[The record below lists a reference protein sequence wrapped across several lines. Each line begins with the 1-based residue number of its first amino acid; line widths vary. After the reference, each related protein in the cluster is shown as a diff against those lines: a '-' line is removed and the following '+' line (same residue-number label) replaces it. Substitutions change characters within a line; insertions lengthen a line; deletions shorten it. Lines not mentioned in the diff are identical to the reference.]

1 MKKEEINQY
10 YDSGIFSYLD
20 IHFAGFIADIAKTAN
35 ESDVFLA
42 AALVSNYNRQGH
54 ICLDL
59 SDVGGKPL
67 TDLKNSDTRIAN
79 PETRIACPEL
89 NTWRRRLEKSSVV
102 GAPGEYK
109 PLILDHKLR
118 LYLYRYWEYQEK
130 LAYLIKKRIH
140 EKETD
145 IEHGLPEQRLER
157 LFPSA
162 PNEEIDWQKM
172 AAYTALTRKF
182 CVISGGPGT
191 GKTTTVAKIMA
202 LLIEQAEKKP
212 RIALAAPTGKAA
224 ARLQE
229 AIIRTKKNALPD
241 CPDIIKE
248 AIPEQASTIHRLLG
262 SIPDSPYFRHNSEN
276 SLSADVVIVDEASM
290 VDMALMSKLIQ
301 AIPIHARLI
310 LLGDKDQLAS
320 VEAGAVLGDICG
332 TGIERYVRLTERI
345 ASDQLSLFNS
355 EQQAEDS
362 SHETFKTV
370 RKCIVQLYRSYR
382 FGGDSGIGEVS
393 RSVNKGNADKGI
405 TLLKDGKYEDI
416 QWKELPKPNHLLQYI
431 KETVIR
437 GFEDYLKNSGDPSE
451 IFDKFDRFR
460 ILCAIRQGPY
470 GVSALNRL
478 AEQIL
483 RDKNLINPDKTWYA
497 GRPVMIT
504 RNDYNLR
511 LFNGDVGIALP
522 DPDAE
527 NDIRVFFRNADGTP
541 RKFHPFRLPEHE
553 TVYAMTVHK
562 SQGSEF
568 DKVLLLLP
576 DRDSPVLTRELVYT
590 GITRAM
596 NSVEIWGVESV
607 FRTAVLRRI
616 NRSSG
621 LRDALWIDD

>member
-20 IHFAGFIADIAKTAN
+20 IHFAAFIAKIVKTN

-54 ICLDL
+54 ICLNL
-59 SDVGGKPL
+59 SDVGGKAL
-67 TDLKNSDTRIAN
+67 TELKNSESQTAN
-79 PETRIACPEL
+79 PESRVVCPAL
-89 NTWRRRLEKSSVV
+89 NVWRRKLEKSSVV
-102 GAPGEYK
+102 GKPGEYK
-109 PLILDHKLR
+109 PLILDHKSR

-130 LAYLIKKRIH
+130 LAYLIRKRIH
-140 EKETD
+140 EKEAD
-145 IEHGLPEQRLER
+145 IDHGLLEQRLKR

-162 PNEEIDWQKM
+162 LNEEIDWQRM

-202 LLIEQAEKKP
+202 LLIEQAENKKP

-229 AIIRTKKNALPD
+229 AIIQTKKNALPD
-241 CPDIIKE
+241 CPDSIKE
-248 AIPEQASTIHRLLG
+248 TIPEQASTIHRLLG
-262 SIPDSPYFRHNSEN
+262 SIPDSPYFRHNAEN
-276 SLSADVVIVDEASM
+276 PLSADVVVVDEASM

-301 AIPIHARLI
+301 AIPLHARLI

-332 TGIERYVRLTERI
+332 TGIEFYVRLTERV
-345 ASDQLSLFNS
+345 AADQLPLFNFNG
-355 EQQAEDS
+355 QQPDDS
-362 SHETFKTV
+362 GQETFKRV
-370 RKCIVQLYRSYR
+370 RKCIVQLNRSYR

-393 RSVNKGNADKGI
+393 RAVNKGDADKGI
-405 TLLKDGKYEDI
+405 TLLKDGKYKDI
-416 QWKELPKPNHLLQYI
+416 QWKELPKPDYLVQSI

-437 GFEDYLKNSGDPSE
+437 GFEDYLKELGNPSE

-504 RNDYNLR
+504 KNDYNLR

-522 DPDAE
+522 DPGAE
-527 NDIRVFFRNADGTP
+527 YDTRVFFRNADGTP

-596 NSVEIWGVESV
+596 KSVEVWGVESV

-616 NRSSG
+616 ERSSG
-621 LRDALWIDD
+621 LRDALWG